1 MEVPGRERY
10 SLGYW
15 RGYSLGYW
23 HGYSLGYWEMALSA
37 SILPS
42 HGRERA
48 ISTIPVLTHPLKLRE
63 LPQSADCGA
72 IWQLSGGPHFILR
85 WHTPLCSKVIS
96 RLLGSYL
103 VSFVLLSACVLK

>member
-1 MEVPGRERY
+1 MRLRMWRVVWVLLFLHLHLSCGEVRRDVRE
-10 SLGYW
+10 G
-15 RGYSLGYW
+15 
-23 HGYSLGYWEMALSA
+23 
-37 SILPS
+37 
-42 HGRERA
+42 A